1 MKTQAISL
9 DLVRTDGGTQMRFAL
24 DDEVCTDYR
33 DKWLAGIE
41 FDPVEVFHDGA
52 AYWLADGFHRFFGA
66 RQAKRSSIPCRIH
79 QGTNREAILFAAGAN
94 AGHGLRRTNIDKR
107 MAVTAL
113 LKDEEWA
120 QWSDYKIAEQAAV
133 SHELVRDAR
142 KQLADSASS
151 SAAAKANGKPRIGR
165 DGKRRKVHQKSAVT
179 PRKIDPNGPKTP
191 DISKQVPLPIPAKER
206 LSLADAISELN
217 TVIEEIQ
224 GIWPLDQM
232 ETLPVKLRKI
242 ADQIEKKVLP
252 GT

>member
-9 DLVRTDGGTQMRFAL
+9 DLIRTDGGTQMRFAL

-41 FDPVEVFHDGA
+41 FDPVEVFHDGS

-66 RQAKRSSIPCRIH
+66 RQAERSSIPCRIH

-113 LKDEEWA
+113 LKDEEWV
-120 QWSDYKIAEQAAV
+120 QWSDKKIADQAAV
-133 SHELVRDAR
+133 SDMLVRDVR
-142 KQLADSASS
+142 KQLQDSCSS
-151 SAAAKANGKPRIGR
+151 NAAKAANKPRVGR
-165 DGKRRKVHQKSAVT
+165 DGKKRKPHRKPKKSASNGHASAPDT
-179 PRKIDPNGPKTP
+179 PG
-191 DISKQVPLPIPAKER
+191 PLPIPAKER

-224 GIWPLDQM
+224 EIWPLDQM
-232 ETLPVKLRKI
+232 ETLVAKLRKI
-242 ADQIEKKVLP
+242 ADQIEKKSLQ
-252 GT
+252 